1 MKLERIFFIGIGLVL
16 SLGLILV
23 NMGICQQAKPED
35 TKKPAVS
42 SEGKAASPATK
53 VPEQPKKESKKPAG
67 AATAPATPEKTA
79 DPGKLPGKFVPSEG
93 C

>member
-1 MKLERIFFIGIGLVL
+1 MKKFFVIGLGLVL
-16 SLGLILV
+16 SMGLILV
-23 NMGICQQAKPED
+23 NLGICQDAKPGD

-42 SEGKAASPATK
+42 SEDKAACPPAK
-53 VPEQPKKESKKPAG
+53 VPAQPKKESKKPG
-67 AATAPATPEKTA
+67 TAAPAPATPEKTA

>member
-1 MKLERIFFIGIGLVL
+1 MKKFLFIGLGFVL
-16 SLGLILV
+16 SMGLIMV
-23 NMGICQQAKPED
+23 NLGICQDAKPGD

-42 SEGKAASPATK
+42 SEEKAASPATK
-53 VPEQPKKESKKPAG
+53 GPAQPKKESKKPAT
-67 AATAPATPEKTA
+67 AATAPATPAKTA

>member
-1 MKLERIFFIGIGLVL
+1 MKKFFFIGFGLVL
-16 SLGLILV
+16 SMGLILV
-23 NMGICQQAKPED
+23 NLGICQEAKPGD

-53 VPEQPKKESKKPAG
+53 AEHPKKEGKKPAT
-67 AATAPATPEKTA
+67 AAPAPATPEKTA